1 MFPIRST
8 RSQKHRRPLSTFLE
22 KIKKVCSVEKLMNV
36 KSCHIYLL
44 DHVGEKGWYL
54 LLLWLNWICICG
66 SRTASKCQR
75 FKWSS
80 SKRERVLMTDGWG
93 GRAIP
98 QHKLI
103 PPLHK
108 QRQGIVGFSDSR
120 NEILLPVCYAIKA
133 MQHQPTETWVKAV
146 VLLETI
152 DFENY
157 LLLLILTQVCERVG
171 MLWALQFMS

>member
-1 MFPIRST
+1 MFLIRST
-8 RSQKHRRPLSTFLE
+8 RSQKDRRPFSQPFLE
-22 KIKKVCSVEKLMNV
+22 KIKKVCSVVKLMNV
-36 KSCHIYLL
+36 KSCHIYFL

-66 SRTASKCQR
+66 SRTVSKYQR
-75 FKWSS
+75 FRWSS
-80 SKRERVLMTDGWG
+80 SKRESSQDWWL
-93 GRAIP
+93 GRQGHPAA
-98 QHKLI
+98 QLI

-108 QRQGIVGFSDSR
+108 QRQGVVGFADSR

-133 MQHQPTETWVKAV
+133 MQHQPTESWVKAV

-157 LLLLILTQVCERVG
+157 LLLLILTQAYEG
-171 MLWALQFMS
+171 MEMLWALQFMS

>member
-1 MFPIRST
+1 MFAIALIQLNFAYVTIGRC
-8 RSQKHRRPLSTFLE
+8 R
-22 KIKKVCSVEKLMNV
+22 NA
-36 KSCHIYLL
+36 
-44 DHVGEKGWYL
+44 KG
-54 LLLWLNWICICG
+54 LNG
-66 SRTASKCQR
+66 PAPK
-75 FKWSS
+75 
-80 SKRERVLMTDGWG
+80 ERVLMTDGWG
-93 GRAIP
+93 GRAIT

-108 QRQGIVGFSDSR
+108 QRQGVVGFADSR

-157 LLLLILTQVCERVG
+157 LLLLILTQAYEG
-171 MLWALQFMS
+171 MEML

>member
-1 MFPIRST
+1 MLNPVTYISLITWVRKDDICYCFDLIEFAYVTVGRC
-8 RSQKHRRPLSTFLE
+8 R
-22 KIKKVCSVEKLMNV
+22 NV
-36 KSCHIYLL
+36 K
-44 DHVGEKGWYL
+44 G
-54 LLLWLNWICICG
+54 LNG
-66 SRTASKCQR
+66 PAPK
-75 FKWSS
+75 
-80 SKRERVLMTDGWG
+80 ERVLMTDGWG

-157 LLLLILTQVCERVG
+157 LLLLILTQAYEG
-171 MLWALQFMS
+171 MEML